1 MLIRPGYQNLFLV
14 YDLPRFELDELFM
27 SLRTVFQKVARDKV
41 RYPEIHTRQTMNDQM
56 RLIYSAGR
64 GVGGWR
70 IRVGFERVRPPM
82 STPLLVGYLIELI
95 PRSKNTVKF
104 R

>member
-1 MLIRPGYQNLFLV
+1 MLIRPGYQNLCLV
-14 YDLPRFELDELFM
+14 YNFLRCELDELLM

-64 GVGGWR
+64 GFGG
-70 IRVGFERVRPPM
+70 
-82 STPLLVGYLIELI
+82 
-95 PRSKNTVKF
+95 
-104 R
+104 